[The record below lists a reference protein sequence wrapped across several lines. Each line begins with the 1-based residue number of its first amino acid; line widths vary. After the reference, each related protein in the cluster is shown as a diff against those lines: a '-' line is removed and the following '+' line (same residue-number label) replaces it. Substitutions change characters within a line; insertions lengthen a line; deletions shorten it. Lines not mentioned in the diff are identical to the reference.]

1 MNRITKA
8 MLTSR
13 LDALNDALDLPREP
27 YAAAERDANGYLQ
40 SNAGTFVLDWAYGG
54 VRLSRMTAGGGERD
68 ISPRGTT
75 RECYAYVSAMLT
87 GIALVKGRA

>member
-27 YAAAERDANGYLQ
+27 YAAERDANGCLQ

-54 VRLSRMTAGGGERD
+54 VRLSRMAAGGGERD

-75 RECYAYVSAMLT
+75 RECYTYLSAMLT

>member
-1 MNRITKA
+1 

-27 YAAAERDANGYLQ
+27 YAAERDANGYLQ

-54 VRLSRMTAGGGERD
+54 VRLSRMAAGGGERD

-75 RECYAYVSAMLT
+75 RECYTYLSAMLT
-87 GIALVKGRA
+87 GIALVKKQA

>member
-1 MNRITKA
+1 MNRITKS

-13 LDALNDALDLPREP
+13 LDALNDALDLPRQP
-27 YAAAERDANGYLQ
+27 YVAARDANGCLQ
-40 SNAGTFVLDWAYGG
+40 SNDGTFVLDWAYGG
-54 VRLSRMTAGGGERD
+54 VRLSRMCAGGGERD

>member
-27 YAAAERDANGYLQ
+27 YAAERDANGCLQ

-54 VRLSRMTAGGGERD
+54 VRLSRMAAGGGERD

-75 RECYAYVSAMLT
+75 RECYTYLSAMLT
-87 GIALVKGRA
+87 GIALVKKQA